1 MDKFKRILPLMVIYI
16 FIVCVNIVFFAY
28 LYDFNHSIVDPNS
41 LNKDVNGYQRVS
53 TRDVLYFSGIT
64 YLTIGYGDF
73 KTVNGIGQFLAVLQG
88 FSGVLINSVFTGL
101 FLYYLV
107 KRPKNILLSNNLYI
121 RYKEEQHKFCLSIR
135 IGNKGR
141 PLVNV
146 NRILELFIY
155 NDEVRTRELQLSQ
168 EYHYLENYI
177 YWEIDLHKE
186 ENQNLLKYL
195 KSAVRNERSIL
206 IRISTLGTDADAGE
220 LVFTSSNYHNNEIVF
235 IKAYHDL
242 FKWRKQRKSLIN
254 WRNFDLV
261 EALDK
266 DKIEVFLN
274 L

>member
-1 MDKFKRILPLMVIYI
+1 LCKY
-16 FIVCVNIVFFAY
+16 CFFCY
-28 LYDFNHSIVDPNS
+28 LYDLNHSIVDPNS
-41 LNKDVNGYQRVS
+41 FNEDANGYQRVS
-53 TRDVLYFSGIT
+53 NRDILYFSGIT

-107 KRPKNILLSNNLYI
+107 KRPKNILLSKNLHI
-121 RYKEEQHKFCLSIR
+121 RYKEDHNKFCLSLR

-155 NDEVRTRELQLSQ
+155 DNEVRTRELQLSQ

-186 ENQNLLKYL
+186 ENLNLLKYL
-195 KSAVRNERSIL
+195 KSAIQNDRSIL

-220 LVFTSSNYHNNEIVF
+220 LIFTSSNYCNNQIVF
-235 IKAYHDL
+235 IKGYQDL
-242 FKWRKQRKSLIN
+242 FDWRNRRKSTVK
-254 WRNFDLV
+254 WRNFDQV
-261 EALDK
+261 EELEK
-266 DKIEVFLN
+266 EKIELFMDL
-274 L
+274 